1 MKNNSDF
8 YHNNKIIYKKNK
20 KRMMFFLIVGTTLI
34 WIILLLLKVFLWGL
48 DFYDLLDD
56 ITANILGILPPLII
70 FNFAYE
76 KLTQDI
82 SAIEMSEQITETL
95 MSDPDTIALFTKEQR
110 RGFINSTIT
119 SLVDQRACAMV
130 QGCLEPYIN
139 ADSPFNIRTYFDYNI
154 QLLHDIPQNSIFNPD
169 DYFFLSETLQ
179 YNICYLNSK
188 SDEDLPN
195 DFYAGLF
202 FDVENLDYAL
212 RTGKEKSCCDEKI
225 PFIFRE
231 NLKIKQE
238 DLEKILN
245 LSREELINFVK
256 TFIKLKIKIDNE
268 PAEITNVVANGTCI
282 KILFHSGHS
291 AKKDGHSVRI
301 LFHIVQLWGSEFQ
314 VALSDPTYS
323 PKIQLSYQ
331 PDKMDVDMYSFFS
344 DSIETSVGN
353 AFEKDHG
360 MYNVIVTNKWIYPMS
375 GMVFTIKKKPEVC
388 HPASF

>member
-301 LFHIVQLWGSEFQ
+301 LFHIVQLWDSEFQ

-344 DSIETSVGN
+344 DTIETSVGN

-375 GMVFTIKKKPEVC
+375 GMVFTNRVGG
-388 HPASF
+388 S

>member
-301 LFHIVQLWGSEFQ
+301 LFHIVQLWDSEFQ

-375 GMVFTIKKKPEVC
+375 GMVFTNRVGG
-388 HPASF
+388 S

>member
-8 YHNNKIIYKKNK
+8 YHNNKIIYKKNN

-188 SDEDLPN
+188 SDADLPN

-202 FDVENLDYAL
+202 FDVENLDNAL

-238 DLEKILN
+238 ILKKSLIYPGKN
-245 LSREELINFVK
+245 LSI
-256 TFIKLKIKIDNE
+256 
-268 PAEITNVVANGTCI
+268 
-282 KILFHSGHS
+282 S
-291 AKKDGHSVRI
+291 
-301 LFHIVQLWGSEFQ
+301 
-314 VALSDPTYS
+314 
-323 PKIQLSYQ
+323 
-331 PDKMDVDMYSFFS
+331 
-344 DSIETSVGN
+344 
-353 AFEKDHG
+353 
-360 MYNVIVTNKWIYPMS
+360 
-375 GMVFTIKKKPEVC
+375 
-388 HPASF
+388 